1 MSGLGLARESWTWYG
16 LTWVVVVARMVSRIL
31 LRGSITKLQA
41 DDLLVVFAMAC
52 DTVLIAGMN
61 IISHTNSNLIDPAD
75 TSPLTPESIAEREY
89 GSKWVLVVEQMQCIV
104 IWTVKICFLLMFNR
118 LTITL
123 RQNIAVMMVA
133 AYVIVGF
140 IVMEALYLAVWC
152 RPFHQYWAVPPD
164 NVQCSAATNH
174 LITNTV
180 LNISSDIL
188 IILIPMPVLL
198 QSQIPR
204 KRKLILCGVFALGM
218 FTILCAVLNKY
229 YSFTEPFGQD
239 WTFWY
244 IRESSTAL
252 IVANLPLT
260 WTVLRRIFN
269 LKAFDGGKSS
279 SCSHRRYGRTG
290 PAPGGGRRNTNGGVG
305 QDASDSQER
314 INGGVGGY
322 PHTIPLRIYQRQEV
336 EVRSHRAMTLEERDE
351 ESIRG
356 GGGGIVGLRSK
367 GVRQDV

>member
-1 MSGLGLARESWTWYG
+1 MSGLARESWTWYG
-16 LTWVVVVARMVSRIL
+16 LTWLVVVARMISRVL

-41 DDLLVVFAMAC
+41 DDVLIAFAMAC
-52 DTVLIAGMN
+52 DTVLIVGIN
-61 IISHTNSNLIDPAD
+61 IISQTNSNLIDPAD

-123 RQNIAVMMVA
+123 RQNIAVIIVA

-140 IVMEALYLAVWC
+140 IVMEVLYLAIWC
-152 RPFHQYWAVPPD
+152 RPFYQYWAVPPD

-174 LITNTV
+174 LITNAA
-180 LNISSDIL
+180 LNISSDIM

-204 KRKLILCGVFALGM
+204 QRKLILGGVFALGI
-218 FTILCAVLNKY
+218 FTILCAVLNKF

-252 IVANLPLT
+252 IVVTTCP
-260 WTVLRRIFN
+260 
-269 LKAFDGGKSS
+269 
-279 SCSHRRYGRTG
+279 
-290 PAPGGGRRNTNGGVG
+290 
-305 QDASDSQER
+305 
-314 INGGVGGY
+314 
-322 PHTIPLRIYQRQEV
+322 
-336 EVRSHRAMTLEERDE
+336 
-351 ESIRG
+351 
-356 GGGGIVGLRSK
+356 
-367 GVRQDV
+367 